1 MNTLENE
8 NELTVVEVVLHE
20 FNRRA
25 INEFLEANGIASDG
39 LDFGKKIKQV
49 LLVIEKSAKK

>member
-1 MNTLENE
+1 MENE